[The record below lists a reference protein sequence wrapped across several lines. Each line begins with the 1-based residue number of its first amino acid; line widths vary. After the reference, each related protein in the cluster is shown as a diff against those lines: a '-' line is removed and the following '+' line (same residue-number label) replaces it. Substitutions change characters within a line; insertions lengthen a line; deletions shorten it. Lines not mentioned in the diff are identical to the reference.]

1 MKYRCVVISN
11 SIFDAD
17 NVGSRRRAGHS
28 DVTLSTAF
36 ELLNQGACN
45 MTTEERLEKLESEV
59 STLKSRMKQLAI
71 AVIILGVA
79 SILVSVFDVF

>member
-1 MKYRCVVISN
+1 
-11 SIFDAD
+11 
-17 NVGSRRRAGHS
+17 
-28 DVTLSTAF
+28 
-36 ELLNQGACN
+36 

-59 STLKSRMKQLAI
+59 STLKGRMKQLAI